1 VQRLILGGAAFGLV
15 LLWAASQ
22 AGCDQAPP
30 PDTSGEAPPPLAAD
44 FDPAGAAEVCGR
56 VTWEGEA
63 PAVSPFHAPI
73 SPLSEQPGG
82 KVHDWP
88 NPNAPAIRPTSRA
101 VAGAVV
107 FLRGVEPRKARPWD
121 LPPVRV
127 ELRDWQFH
135 VLQGGTDARTGFV
148 HRGEAVEL
156 MSVEPVFHSVQA
168 RGAAFF
174 ALAFPDHDQ
183 PCVRRLTRPGV
194 VELSSPAG
202 YFWMRAHLF
211 VADHPYYTRTD
222 ADGRFTL
229 TQVPPGNYQAVCWLP
244 DWRAAGHELDGDTG
258 LLTRLTFRP
267 PVEVA
272 QPIRVAAGRPGEVSF
287 VLSQKAFGR

>member
-1 VQRLILGGAAFGLV
+1 LGKTALGLALLGAAAL
-15 LLWAASQ
+15 S
-22 AGCDQAPP
+22 GCEQAPP
-30 PDTSGEAPPPLAAD
+30 PGAPAEAPPPLAAD
-44 FDPAGAAEVCGR
+44 FDPASAADVRVR

-63 PAVSPFHAPI
+63 PEVSDFRAPI

-88 NPNAPAIRPTSRA
+88 NPNAPAIDPVTGA
-101 VAGAVV
+101 VAAAVV

-121 LPPVRV
+121 WPAVRV
-127 ELRDWQFH
+127 EMRDWQFH
-135 VLQGGTDARTGFV
+135 VLQGDADARTGFV
-148 HRGEAVEL
+148 RRGEAVEL
-156 MSVEPVFHSVQA
+156 VSAERAFHSVQA

-174 ALAFPDHDQ
+174 ALAFPDPGR

-211 VADHPYYTRTD
+211 VADHPYYACTD

-229 TQVPPGNYQAVCWLP
+229 PRVPPGTYEAVCWLP
-244 DWRAAGHELDGDTG
+244 HWRTAERELDGDTG

-267 PVEVA
+267 PIEVVR
-272 QPIRVAAGRPGEVSF
+272 PVRVAPGRPGEVSF
-287 VLSQKAFGR
+287 VLSQSTFGH